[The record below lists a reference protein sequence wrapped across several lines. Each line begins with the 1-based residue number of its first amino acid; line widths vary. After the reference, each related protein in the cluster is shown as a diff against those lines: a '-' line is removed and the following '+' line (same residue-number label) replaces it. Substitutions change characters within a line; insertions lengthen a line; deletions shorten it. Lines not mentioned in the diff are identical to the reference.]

1 MPASLRADIAAAI
14 ESRAVTSQSFRRE
27 FNWIRLVAVKVASD
41 VSGANRGPAPWI
53 SRRRVA
59 VHRVP
64 HCSGARARLD
74 INLGIN
80 AYPMLALSFCS
91 RCALRQGGWGIVIGL
106 GLLTGV
112 VSAVNGGERR
122 RAQCQIR
129 GRNVHR

>member
-1 MPASLRADIAAAI
+1 VPASLRADIAAAI
-14 ESRAVTSQSFRRE
+14 ESRVVTSQSFRRE
-27 FNWIRLVAVKVASD
+27 FNGIRLVAVKVAS

-53 SRRRVA
+53 SHRRLA
-59 VHRVP
+59 VRRVP

-74 INLGIN
+74 INLSIN

-112 VSAVNGGERR
+112 VSTVNGGERR